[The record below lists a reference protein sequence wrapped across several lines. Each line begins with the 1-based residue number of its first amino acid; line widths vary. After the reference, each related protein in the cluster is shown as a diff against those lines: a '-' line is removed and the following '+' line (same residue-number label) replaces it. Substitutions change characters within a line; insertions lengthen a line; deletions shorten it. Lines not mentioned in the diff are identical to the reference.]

1 MEEVREPKGGQQ
13 KAMVKGA
20 ESEDVRLASGK
31 KKKTSIR
38 SGRYLEQNL

>member
-31 KKKTSIR
+31 KKKRLASEAEGI
-38 SGRYLEQNL
+38 